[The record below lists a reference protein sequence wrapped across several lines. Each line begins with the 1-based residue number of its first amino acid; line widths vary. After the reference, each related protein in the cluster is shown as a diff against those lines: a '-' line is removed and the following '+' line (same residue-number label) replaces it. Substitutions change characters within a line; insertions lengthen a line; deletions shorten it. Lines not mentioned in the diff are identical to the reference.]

1 MNNVLE
7 INSTKIECILKNG
20 YIIKEDEDIV
30 LAEVTM
36 ADGTIRKNIAEKKKT
51 IIKIRFSKINT
62 ELLATYLNLMNG
74 DFEATYYSPKYKINK
89 TATFRLSEKPDIE
102 MIGSYIDLYEEF
114 DIQLESV

>member
-1 MNNVLE
+1 MDNVFQIGDVKINN
-7 INSTKIECILKNG
+7 ILKSG
-20 YIIKEDEDIV
+20 YLIKEDENIV
-30 LAEVTM
+30 LSKMTM
-36 ADGTIRKNIAEKKKT
+36 ADGTERQNIAEKKKI
-51 IIKIRFSKINT
+51 IIKIRFTKINSDT
-62 ELLATYLNLMNG
+62 LTTYLNLMND